1 MCLVIT
7 YLGVQ
12 GEGPQPSSWWRRRGE
27 GTGVVDGAA
36 GVKPPQWDIKAGAW
50 LRCCATSPG
59 GGA

>member
-12 GEGPQPSSWWRRRGE
+12 GPQPSSWWRRRGE

-36 GVKPPQWDIKAGAW
+36 GVKPRQWDIKAG
-50 LRCCATSPG
+50 S
-59 GGA
+59 GAVRLLLG